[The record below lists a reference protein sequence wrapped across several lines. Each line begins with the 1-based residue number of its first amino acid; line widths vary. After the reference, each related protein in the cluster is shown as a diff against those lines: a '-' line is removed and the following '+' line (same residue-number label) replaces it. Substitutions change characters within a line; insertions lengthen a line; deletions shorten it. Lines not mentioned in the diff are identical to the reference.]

1 MTEHKLFT
9 GSVPHVSTPEY
20 HRDRERAPHLEQ
32 PWHQPRLHAAAGFV
46 LDFGSRHLERGSTEP
61 LTVSDLGCGDGG
73 LLSLLRG
80 SPDLGRC
87 WGYDFQPSNQVGWT
101 ERGVEAY
108 ARDVFGQDWDD
119 VMIGDVVAMTEVLEH
134 LADPHQVLRLL
145 RDRGAARLVCSSP
158 WNEDPG
164 NHSDCHAWAWDKAG
178 YRDLLETNGWNV
190 RQSREV
196 GLFQVVQATAQPVP
210 ARDAREIGEQG

>member
-1 MTEHKLFT
+1 MTEHRLFT
-9 GSVPHVSTPEY
+9 GAVPHVSTPEF

-46 LDFGSRHLERGSTEP
+46 LDLAVRHRERSPGADP

-73 LLSLLRG
+73 LLSLLAG

-87 WGYDFQPSNQVGWT
+87 WGYDFAPANRAGWT

-119 VMIGDVVAMTEVLEH
+119 VEFGDVVVMTEVLEH
-134 LADPHQVLRLL
+134 LADPHRVLRLL
-145 RDRGAARLVCSSP
+145 RERGAERLVCSSP
-158 WNEDPG
+158 WNEHPG
-164 NHSDCHAWAWDKAG
+164 NHSPEHAWAWDKAG
-178 YRDLLETNGWNV
+178 YRALLDTNGWDV
-190 RQSREV
+190 VAAREV
-196 GLFQVVQATAQPVP
+196 GLFYVLQATAQPEP
-210 ARDAREIGEQG
+210 AVAA